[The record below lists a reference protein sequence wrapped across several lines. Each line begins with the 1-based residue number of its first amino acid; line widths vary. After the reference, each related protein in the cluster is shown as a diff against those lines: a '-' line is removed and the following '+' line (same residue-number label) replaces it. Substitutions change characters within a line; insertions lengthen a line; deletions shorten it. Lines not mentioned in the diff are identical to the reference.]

1 MPAIKVDNAALKAF
15 GRALKSADKELRK
28 EMFKAVQTA
37 TKPVKEEIKRSAI
50 QTLPSTGGL
59 GTWVS
64 KIGIRTRQAYSGRNV
79 GITITGTL
87 DNKKITRGKGRGK
100 RKAGTFGA
108 TADLRAINRG
118 RVMHPAWGRAKADG
132 SGLFGPQMVKAGF
145 WDAPLE
151 GIVAVRARKEI
162 EDAMRRVADEIA
174 ARARMAA

>member
-1 MPAIKVDNAALKAF
+1 MLQVKIDNKALKAF
-15 GRALKSADKELRK
+15 GKALKGADKELRK
-28 EMFKAVQTA
+28 EMFKAVASA

-50 QTLPSTGGL
+50 ETLPSTGGL

-64 KIGIRTRQAYSGRNV
+64 KIGIKTRQAYSGRNV

-87 DNKKITRGKGRGK
+87 DNKKVARGKGRGK

-132 SGLFGPQMVKAGF
+132 SGLFGPQMVKSGF
-145 WDAPLE
+145 WSNPME
-151 GIVAVRARKEI
+151 GLVAARARKEI
-162 EDAMRRVADEIA
+162 EEAMRRVADEIA
-174 ARARMAA
+174 ARARTVA